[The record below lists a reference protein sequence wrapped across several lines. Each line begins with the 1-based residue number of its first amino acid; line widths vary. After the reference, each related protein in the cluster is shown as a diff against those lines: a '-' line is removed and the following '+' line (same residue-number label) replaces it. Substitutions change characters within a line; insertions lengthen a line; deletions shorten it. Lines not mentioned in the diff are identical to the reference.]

1 MGIMQDDLCHP
12 YMGIMQDDL
21 CHPYMGIMQDDLCHP
36 YNILSTTVLSD
47 INRSK
52 CSFGG
57 KSINR

>member
-1 MGIMQDDLCHP
+1 MQDDLCHP

-47 INRSK
+47 KNGSK

-57 KSINR
+57 KNINR